1 MTGISL
7 FEQTQAARERELNVR
22 KRILRLLLSAGLV
35 WPIAALAVGLGISAF
50 AVGVIFI
57 GGQDGPGIHR
67 LLLLSVVV
75 SLVGLIFVGIRLRAK
90 LLKPLVLLED
100 SIAHVTEGD
109 PGAHLDFENTGVL
122 EGMIRDIDSLNEEL
136 TDLYEDMDSR
146 VARHTTRL
154 AQKTASL
161 KILYDVAASINQAQN
176 LDDLLIQFL
185 RIFKEMVNGRAATVR
200 LVMPD
205 KRLRL
210 VGSIGL
216 DNEVLLEHDLLPVKL
231 CVCGKALS
239 PGDILCEHDPNQ
251 CAEMNRREMFG
262 SDRMELISVPLD
274 YHGQT
279 LGLYNIFVEKPGV
292 SQRED
297 VMDLLK
303 TIGSHLGMAVAK
315 QRSDADARRLSIIQE
330 RTNLAH
336 ELHDSLAQT
345 LASLRFQVRMLQDTL
360 ASSEAGVEA
369 MRDVERIRN
378 ALDEAH
384 VELRELLNSFR
395 APIDQRGLIPA
406 LEKLARRYQ
415 EETGLHVFFQKH
427 CAQTNL
433 SASEEMQI
441 LRIVQEALANV
452 RKHADAHTVR
462 ILLTRHADDVYVIL
476 IEDDGVGFDS
486 TQREGRP
493 GEHIGLSIMQER
505 AHRLGGILRIESEP
519 GEGTRVELAYKPD
532 ARLSEPYEA
541 TGTE

>member
-1 MTGISL
+1 MSDKSL
-7 FEQTQAARERELNVR
+7 FEQTQDARLRKLNVR

-35 WPIAALAVGLGISAF
+35 WPIAALSVGLGIAAF
-50 AVGVIFI
+50 VVGMIFLA
-57 GGQDGPGIHR
+57 GQDGPGIHR
-67 LLLLSVVV
+67 LLALSVGV

-100 SIAHVTEGD
+100 SIAHVSEGD
-109 PGAHLDFENTGVL
+109 PGANLELENAGVL
-122 EGMIRDIDSLNEEL
+122 NDMIRDIDSLNEEL

-161 KILYDVAASINQAQN
+161 KILYDVAASINRAQN

-216 DNEVLLEHDLLPVKL
+216 DNEVLLEHELLPVKL
-231 CVCGKALS
+231 CICGTALS
-239 PGDILCEHDPNQ
+239 PGDILCNHDPAR
-251 CAEMNRREMFG
+251 CAEMNGREMFG
-262 SDRMELISVPLD
+262 SEKIELISVPLD
-274 YHGQT
+274 YHEQT

-303 TIGSHLGMAVAK
+303 TIGSHLGMAIAK
-315 QRSDADARRLSIIQE
+315 QRSDADARRLSIVQE

-360 ASSEAGVEA
+360 TQSGAGKAA
-369 MRDVERIRN
+369 MDDVERIRN

-384 VELRELLNSFR
+384 IELRELLNSFR

-406 LEKLARRYQ
+406 LAKLARRYQ
-415 EETGLHVFFQKH
+415 EETGIQVFFQKN

-441 LRIVQEALANV
+441 LRIVQEALANI
-452 RKHADAHTVR
+452 RKHAEAHTVR
-462 ILLTRHADDVYVIL
+462 ILLAHHHGDAYVIL
-476 IEDDGVGFDS
+476 IEDDGVGFDNAL
-486 TQREGRP
+486 REGRP

-505 AHRLGGILRIESEP
+505 AHRLGGFLRIESEP
-519 GEGTRVELAYKPD
+519 GEGTRVELTYKPD

-541 TGTE
+541 TGT